1 MEHLPSRTPA
11 EDPDA
16 QPTQAPRWVRR
27 KESRPAELTAAAL
40 DVFVERGYAATRLED
55 VASRAGVSK
64 GTLYLYFA
72 NKEELFKAVV
82 RENIVPQIET
92 FRDTVETSP
101 APPAELLER
110 FFTGWWQGFG
120 STRLS
125 GIAKL
130 IVSEAGN
137 FPEVARFFY
146 EEVIR
151 PNSELLALLV
161 RRGVERGEFRP
172 VDIDAAVHV
181 WMAPL
186 VMKAIFSHSIDP
198 CCPPEHRIADERF
211 LATHVGL
218 VLASLAKLR

>member
-1 MEHLPSRTPA
+1 
-11 EDPDA
+11 
-16 QPTQAPRWVRR
+16 
-27 KESRPAELTAAAL
+27 
-40 DVFVERGYAATRLED
+40 
-55 VASRAGVSK
+55 
-64 GTLYLYFA
+64 
-72 NKEELFKAVV
+72 
-82 RENIVPQIET
+82 
-92 FRDTVETSP
+92 
-101 APPAELLER
+101 
-110 FFTGWWQGFG
+110 
-120 STRLS
+120 
-125 GIAKL
+125 
-130 IVSEAGN
+130 
-137 FPEVARFFY
+137 
-146 EEVIR
+146 VIR